1 MKNSKS
7 SGSHIEETFC
17 YCHKLTIMSF
27 GVGTLSLPLGYKQC
41 VSTDDVIMI
50 FENISNHKFKIIILF
65 VILDKKQLL
74 SE

>member
-1 MKNSKS
+1 
-7 SGSHIEETFC
+7 
-17 YCHKLTIMSF
+17 MSF

-50 FENISNHKFKIIILF
+50 FENVSNHKFKIIILF